1 MDTYKINT
9 DNGTKL
15 DLLVLSPTK
24 PKAIVQIIHG
34 ALEYKERYLPFAE
47 FLQAHDFV
55 VVLSDNRGHGE
66 SVSAADPFGVM
77 ESFSQLVEDQV
88 IISDFIQ
95 TKYPNLPLSLFGHSF
110 GSIIARNY
118 LQKNDQRLEKVVL
131 TGTANYV
138 PVVFL
143 GIAAGKLFLRFN
155 DKQKQNKLLN
165 WLSGNMGVEH
175 DWLSNNPANNLR
187 CQQDKKM
194 IPIYPVRSLLTIWE
208 GDYQLKK
215 YAAYTC
221 QNPQLP
227 ILSVVGSEDVKITG
241 GKKGLA
247 DTVATLNKIG
257 YKNVQSIEMPGM
269 KHEVLNEIKCKD
281 VYDVL
286 VEFLAKE

>member
-15 DLLVLSPTK
+15 DLLVLTCQK

-34 ALEYKERYLPFAE
+34 ALEYKERYLPFAK
-47 FLQAHDFV
+47 FLQSHNFV
-55 VVLSDNRGHGE
+55 VILSDNRGHGA

-77 ESFSQLVEDQV
+77 ESFSTLVNDQV

-95 TKYPNLPLSLFGHSF
+95 TKYPNLPLYLFGHSF

-118 LQKNDQRLEKVVL
+118 LQKNDQRVTKVAL

-138 PVVFL
+138 PVVPL
-143 GIAAGKLFLRFN
+143 GIAVGKFFLRFN
-155 DKQKQNKLLN
+155 DNQKQNKFLN

-175 DWLSNNPANNLR
+175 DWLSNNPANNAQCR
-187 CQQDKKM
+187 QDKKM
-194 IPIYPVRSLLTIWE
+194 VPVYPVRSLLTIWE
-208 GDYQLKK
+208 GDRQLKN
-215 YAAYTC
+215 YSAYHC

-227 ILSVVGSEDVKITG
+227 ILSVVGAQDVKITG

-247 DTVATLNKIG
+247 DTLATLKKIG
-257 YKNVQSIEMPGM
+257 YTNVKSIEMLGM
-269 KHEVLNEIKCKD
+269 KHEVLNELDKQA
-281 VYDVL
+281 VYTVL
-286 VEFLAKE
+286 LNFLEE